1 MFRLQINS
9 SFLHLPI
16 AEWWNTN
23 DAYRVSAEN
32 VKAINVVNDAAERG
46 VKLATDFVDTA
57 QSDKHFQNIL
67 QVVEN
72 DRQRN
77 PNLRVKK
84 NLMKYKH
91 WCVW

>member
-9 SFLHLPI
+9 SFLHLLI

-23 DAYRVSAEN
+23 DAFRVSVEN
-32 VKAINVVNDAAERG
+32 VKTIVNDAAEQG
-46 VKLATDFVDTA
+46 VKLATDFIDTV

-91 WCVW
+91 WYV